1 MRKLI
6 VYFIT
11 FTMPLAFSGCGSVQY
26 SLTGGGPL
34 DAKTVNINYFA
45 NKATLVNPNLSQ
57 VFTEMLKDKFLKESK
72 LELVDQNA
80 DWTFTGYI
88 SSYSTAPVAISSDNK
103 AQSTRLTVVINVKFE
118 DKINPKKNFNQPFTN
133 YADYDNS
140 KNLSDVES
148 TLITDISTKIV
159 QDIFSKTALDW

>member
-1 MRKLI
+1 MRIIIFSLI
-6 VYFIT
+6 ILSFT
-11 FTMPLAFSGCGSVQY
+11 FAFSGCGVQY

-34 DAKTVNINYFA
+34 DANTVQINYFA

-57 VFTEMLKDKFLKESK
+57 TFTEMLKDKFLKETK
-72 LELVDQNA
+72 LELVDQNG

-103 AQSTRLTVVINVKFE
+103 AQSTRLTIVINVKFE
-118 DKINPKKNFNQPFTN
+118 DKNNPKKNFNQPFTN

>member
-1 MRKLI
+1 MQKKIFFLLI
-6 VYFIT
+6 LSLPMI
-11 FTMPLAFSGCGSVQY
+11 FSGCGSVQY

-34 DAKTVNINYFA
+34 DAKTVTINYFP
-45 NKATLVNPNLSQ
+45 NKAALGNPDLSQ
-57 VFTEMLKDKFLKESK
+57 VFTEALKDKFLKESK
-72 LELVDQNA
+72 LELVDQNG

-88 SSYSTAPVAISSDNK
+88 SSYTTAPVAISSDNK
-103 AQSTRLTVVINVKFE
+103 AQSTRLTIVINVKFE

-140 KNLSDVES
+140 KNLSDVAG
-148 TLITDISTKIV
+148 TLIADISTKIV

>member
-1 MRKLI
+1 MRKIIFSLI
-6 VYFIT
+6 VLALPF
-11 FTMPLAFSGCGSVQY
+11 AFSGCGVQY

-34 DAKTVNINYFA
+34 DAKTVQINYFA

-72 LELVDQNA
+72 LELVDQNG
-80 DWTFTGYI
+80 DWAFTGYI

-103 AQSTRLTVVINVKFE
+103 AQSTRLTIVINVKFE
-118 DKINPKKNFNQPFTN
+118 DKNNPKKNFNQAFTN
-133 YADYDNS
+133 YSDYDNS